1 MQIETERL
9 VLRPLGPADLPTVH
23 RYASDPENARYMF
36 FGLKQTEAD
45 TAAFLAG
52 VEAEWKK
59 EAPSFYEFA
68 LTLDGVQFGAVG
80 LYLNDSRTEGELGWI
95 LDRRYQGKGY
105 ALEGAKAVVNF
116 AFWELGLSALVA
128 HCDTRNAPSFR
139 LMERLGMERVAVGP
153 RHYPQ
158 TGEESEEFTYRL
170 CRPD

>member
-1 MQIETERL
+1 
-9 VLRPLGPADLPTVH
+9 
-23 RYASDPENARYMF
+23 MF

-105 ALEGAKAVVNF
+105 ALEGAKAVVDF
-116 AFWELGLSALVA
+116 AFRRLGLPTLIA

-153 RHYPQ
+153 RHYPPDRR
-158 TGEESEEFTYRL
+158 GGGRVYLPALPAKLIRISAASANP
-170 CRPD
+170 RPPSFSVI